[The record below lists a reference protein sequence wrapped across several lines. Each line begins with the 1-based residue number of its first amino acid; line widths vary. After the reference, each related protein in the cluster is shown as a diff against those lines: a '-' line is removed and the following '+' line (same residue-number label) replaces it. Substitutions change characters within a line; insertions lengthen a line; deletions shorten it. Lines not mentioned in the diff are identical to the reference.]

1 VGEFWEE
8 NLILRVVCGSRA
20 QGLDGPESD
29 TDTRG
34 VCVPPKRFLLGLERF
49 EQHESPGCDHV
60 TYSLEKFARLALQ
73 GNPNIIE
80 TLYTDRRHILHVD
93 AHGERLI
100 EARDAFL
107 SRRVGERFVGYA
119 EGQLGRMNR
128 HRRWLDDPPGAEPD
142 PSEFGGVHESGRVRW
157 TSAQRQKDYKA
168 AHKKWTQFQAWR
180 KNRNPKRAALEAK
193 HGYDTKHAMHVCR
206 LLKVGAEI
214 LTEGIVRVE
223 RPDSEWLGGI
233 RQGSLPYEEL
243 IAWVEA
249 EIARIPEL
257 VASSSLPEEPDVATI
272 EALVVSIQESFHFGG
287 SG

>member
-1 VGEFWEE
+1 MGEFWEE

-20 QGLDGPESD
+20 YGLETSESD

-34 VCVPPKRFLLGLERF
+34 VCVPPKRFLLGLQRF

-60 TYSLEKFARLALQ
+60 TYSLEKFARLALE

-80 TLYTDRRHILHVD
+80 TLYTNRRHILHVTD
-93 AHGERLI
+93 HGERLI

-107 SRRVGERFVGYA
+107 SRRAGERFVGYA

-128 HRRWLDDPPGAEPD
+128 HRRWLVDPPEREPD
-142 PSEFGGVHESGRVRW
+142 PTEFGGVRDAGRVRW
-157 TSAQRQKDYKA
+157 QSAQRQKDYKA

-180 KNRNPKRAALEAK
+180 KNRNPKRALLEAE

-206 LLKVGAEI
+206 LLKVGAE
-214 LTEGIVRVE
+214 LLSEGVVRVE
-223 RPDSEWLGGI
+223 RPDAAWLRGI
-233 RQGSLPYEEL
+233 RQGAMPYEEL
-243 IAWVEA
+243 VAWVEA

-257 VASSSLPEEPDVATI
+257 VASSPLPEEPDVATI
-272 EALVVSIQESFHFGG
+272 EALVISIQESFHFGA
-287 SG
+287 SR